1 MEKPI
6 QIGSVVFSKAGRDA
20 GKFFLVTEIID
31 DSYVSLVDG
40 KLRMLAKPKK
50 KKIKHLKATGDVN
63 EKLREK
69 LLSDKVIYDAEIN
82 SFIRNYNS

>member
-6 QIGSVVFSKAGRDA
+6 QIGSVVFSKSGRDA
-20 GKFFLVTEIID
+20 GRFFLVKEIID

-40 KLRMLAKPKK
+40 KLRMLAKPKM

-69 LLSDKVIYDAEIN
+69 LLSGKVIYDAEIN

>member
-6 QIGSVVFSKAGRDA
+6 QIGSVVFSKSGRDA

-31 DSYVSLVDG
+31 DSYVRTVDG
-40 KLRMLAKPKK
+40 KMRTLAKPKK
-50 KKIKHLKATGDVN
+50 KKIKHLKATGDIN

-69 LLSDKVIYDAEIN
+69 LLSNKVIYDAEIN
-82 SFIRNYNS
+82 SFIRKYNS